1 MAKRYFYK
9 NIRALLTTGFTD
21 EELRILCFEEP
32 EFRAVYENWSTG
44 AGKAALVQNLIDRA
58 ERRVQLDHLLE
69 LAKEQ
74 NSAQYKLH
82 QPYYEGE
89 PVEPAAAS
97 TSASET
103 KPDPVS
109 QPTPA
114 VSSTSAQSTAKTA
127 SARPAELFF
136 SYAHKDEKLRDELA
150 VHLTMLRRQGVI
162 SAWHDRQITAGS
174 EWANAI
180 DDHLNSADII
190 LLLISPDFI
199 ASDYCYDIELK
210 RAMERHEAREA
221 VVIPVILRPVDWTGA
236 PFGKLQA
243 LRKNAEPV
251 NRWSDR
257 DEAWLNVVQGIRK
270 VAETL
275 AHP

>member
-1 MAKRYFYK
+1 MAHRYFYK
-9 NIRALLTTGFTD
+9 NIRALLTAGFTD

-32 EFRAVYENWSTG
+32 EFRVVYENWPRG
-44 AGKAALVQNLIDRA
+44 ASRATFVQDLIDRA
-58 ERRVQLDHLLE
+58 ERRVQLDRLLE

-74 NSAQYKLH
+74 NPAQYKAN
-82 QPYYEGE
+82 QPYYE
-89 PVEPAAAS
+89 
-97 TSASET
+97 SELT
-103 KPDPVS
+103 RTEI
-109 QPTPA
+109 QP
-114 VSSTSAQSTAKTA
+114 SGTAKSGLVRA
-127 SARPAELFF
+127 VELFF
-136 SYAHKDEKLRDELA
+136 SYSHKDERLRDELA
-150 VHLTMLRRQGVI
+150 IHLKMLRRQGVI

-180 DDHLNSADII
+180 NDHLNSAEII

-243 LRKNAEPV
+243 LPKNAEPV
-251 NRWSDR
+251 NRWLDR
-257 DEAWLNVVQGIRK
+257 DEAWLNVVQGIRTA
-270 VAETL
+270 AENL